1 MIYVRIVD
9 VVKPFDG
16 SLGESRGKGALTLP
30 SDEDEFMD
38 DQHLRQA
45 IGGRIKDMRKQRH
58 WTQKELA
65 TKVDVS
71 LSILNKYEGGANTPP
86 LQVLLKLS
94 ALFETSLDY
103 MVTGVVD
110 EKSAFRSKRLA
121 DRLRSIESLAL
132 DQQEMIIGLID
143 AVVTKNRIQAIMA
156 TDDTRSSNP

>member
-9 VVKPFDG
+9 IVKPHRG
-16 SLGESRGKGALTLP
+16 SLPAERGKGPLTLP
-30 SDEDEFMD
+30 SDEEEFVD
-38 DQHLRQA
+38 DHQLRQA
-45 IGGRIKDMRKQRH
+45 IGVRIKDMRKQRH
-58 WTQKELA
+58 WTQKDLA
-65 TKVDVS
+65 SKLDVS

-86 LQVLLKLS
+86 LPVLLKLS

-103 MVTGVVD
+103 LVAGVVD

-121 DRLRSIESLAL
+121 DRVRAIENLAL

-156 TDDTRSSNP
+156 PDDTRTAP